1 MPKVY
6 FTVDVEP
13 DCPPFLWTHRGVDE
27 GCPRLLDLFAKHGV
41 VATLFCTGAVAR
53 RSPDAVR
60 RWLAEGHELGCHGDE
75 HVRLSSVPLA
85 EAYEDVARATE
96 TLSRFAPQRC
106 FRAPNLD
113 LPSELLPKLAAL
125 GYQLDSS
132 EGRHKHRRATT
143 RSEAGLLRV
152 PATTT
157 SSVLRLPPR
166 LVAPVL
172 TRLGPPLVLFTHPW
186 ELVDLR
192 QTDLRWDCRA
202 GTGEHTVAALDGL
215 FGELRRRGYAF
226 APMGELVRDL
236 VGGAALDQVA

>member
-96 TLSRFAPQRC
+96 TLSRFAPP
-106 FRAPNLD
+106 RASRILRD
-113 LPSELLPKLAAL
+113 ILAMFL
-125 GYQLDSS
+125 VWCRNGY
-132 EGRHKHRRATT
+132 RRP
-143 RSEAGLLRV
+143 RPR
-152 PATTT
+152 PA
-157 SSVLRLPPR
+157 RP
-166 LVAPVL
+166 
-172 TRLGPPLVLFTHPW
+172 
-186 ELVDLR
+186 
-192 QTDLRWDCRA
+192 
-202 GTGEHTVAALDGL
+202 
-215 FGELRRRGYAF
+215 
-226 APMGELVRDL
+226 
-236 VGGAALDQVA
+236 